1 MNFEEHR
8 PCGLRSDRRSKPV
21 TEHAAAAVAAE
32 DEHRAARRLPLR
44 HRLRLARLVPRALLF
59 GRRLGRGLR
68 AHVGRVLGAWWGSG
82 LGPVVSARARV
93 AASSGGV
100 RATGWEFGWVGL
112 SAPSRAT
119 SVIQPCC
126 SPARP
131 GKETAARSAPS
142 LVTRV
147 SSTCAQIM
155 VFLGTTT
162 YASVSTWWCEDERR
176 GAEPRARVRAQG
188 LGQRQG
194 FSFAGPSARI
204 PDHVA
209 CGCAATCTHAPAPRA
224 RARGRGLR
232 QGPRPFL
239 AAFSCGTAAAPARAR
254 PHRAARPAA
263 CAGRSLVVP
272 AAPRAHRPRRVPGHG
287 EGEGEG

>member
-1 MNFEEHR
+1 M
-8 PCGLRSDRRSKPV
+8 
-21 TEHAAAAVAAE
+21 
-32 DEHRAARRLPLR
+32 
-44 HRLRLARLVPRALLF
+44 
-59 GRRLGRGLR
+59 
-68 AHVGRVLGAWWGSG
+68 
-82 LGPVVSARARV
+82 GPVVSVRARD
-93 AASSGGV
+93 AASSGGA
-100 RATGWEFGWVGL
+100 RATGWEFGWEGL

-155 VFLGTTT
+155 FFLGTTT

-232 QGPRPFL
+232 QGGGFL
-239 AAFSCGTAAAPARAR
+239 LWHGRSTCTRAPAPSR
-254 PHRAARPAA
+254 PTGGVRREKPRRTS
-263 CAGRSLVVP
+263 G
-272 AAPRAHRPRRVPGHG
+272 APRASTQKGAWSG
-287 EGEGEG
+287 